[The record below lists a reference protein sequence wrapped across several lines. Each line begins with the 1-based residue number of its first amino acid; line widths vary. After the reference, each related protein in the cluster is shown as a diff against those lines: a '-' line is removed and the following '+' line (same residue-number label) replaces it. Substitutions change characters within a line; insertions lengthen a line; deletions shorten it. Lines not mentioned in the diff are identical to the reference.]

1 LGVMD
6 LAFMLDTMRR
16 IASGVPLTLQLAAL
30 SIAAGI
36 AFAMLLAL
44 MRVSALKPLDL
55 AARGYVFVF
64 RGTPL
69 LVQIF
74 LIYYGMGQFE
84 TIRESMLW
92 PVLREPYWCAII
104 ALTLNSAAYTGE
116 IIRGGIQAV
125 PFGQVEAAKACGM
138 STAQTYR
145 RIVLPQAFRLA
156 LPAYGNEIILM
167 VQASALASTITIME
181 LTGAA
186 RAIASRTFQ
195 PVEVFVIA
203 GAIYLALNFLISRGV
218 RVAELRLN
226 PARR

>member
-1 LGVMD
+1 MNLD
-6 LAFMLDTMRR
+6 LVIDSMPALMGGL
-16 IASGVPLTLQLAAL
+16 AKTLQLVVL
-30 SIAAGI
+30 S
-36 AFAMLLAL
+36 LLAGFAL
-44 MRVSALKPLDL
+44 AIGVAMMRLSSVRPVAL
-55 AARGYVFVF
+55 AAEGYTFFF
-64 RGTPL
+64 RSTPL

-84 TIRESMLW
+84 TIRESVLW

-156 LPAYGNEIILM
+156 LPAYGNEMILM

-218 RVAELRLN
+218 RMAELRLN